1 MSDPKAPAATEADIY
16 SYLFSDTAGTR
27 AVPPIL
33 SLHVARWANAPAS
46 GLKGVVAEIFQCW
59 YDKDA
64 TGNAQPSWH
73 HSLAKFTIDLA
84 PNPAAS
90 ATPDGKGSPPEIVIS
105 NPKLTTTY
113 GRKGT
118 ALSKPVKADDADFI
132 FSMGGPNT
140 FPIVVPEKFKDSGEA
155 RNNPHLHGDAG
166 KHRIGVELTAVV
178 NKKTVKYSALD
189 WDHTL
194 RSTIQCSDPVDRMLA
209 LQTTPMGAFKTIT
222 DAKVVGRFSDPK
234 RNPRIDPDKAP
245 KDLDKAILDARTTA
259 LKGKDPD
266 PTKVTLTEHEA
277 VDMDG
282 LRFKNFV
289 PAADRRKKLDELF
302 EAMKKKLA
310 KGTRTKELKATDV
323 QRAYFFFHDTGAG
336 SAKRADESEASELV
350 GAESVNG
357 YINKKGT
364 YAIHEDFDVDKG
376 GTILEWVIT
385 GEWIHGYCAGVET
398 VPVVETNATDK
409 DDKFS
414 TGSEKKYASIGWY
427 HNYPD
432 NGVRHDVWWK
442 WPDSILDTFAQLYVF
457 LSARANHLLTIT
469 PHMEADKNLMYSNVF
484 WSDISKWSSFDA
496 ATDAKIKNPGTLWHK
511 IANKKKGYR
520 VIDKKT
526 GKKGWV
532 IVNDGP
538 GSMHDDPLGL
548 DFQVLYDKITDQ
560 LNALGG
566 LKVPHGVR
574 YGCHP
579 KRVVT
584 WRPKKDNK
592 DVRPH
597 VDDHCHPH
605 ALGNGSEEC
614 HTFPHQS
621 DPEYRASPKYV
632 KEYKTFA
639 DQADLDAEAADKK
652 AAEDA
657 KKKKGK

>member
-1 MSDPKAPAATEADIY
+1 
-16 SYLFSDTAGTR
+16 
-27 AVPPIL
+27 VPPIL

-90 ATPDGKGSPPEIVIS
+90 ATPDGKGSPPEMVIS

-132 FSMGGPNT
+132 FSMGGTNT

-178 NKKTVKYSALD
+178 DKGTVKYSALD

-209 LQTTPMGAFKTIT
+209 LQTTPMGAF
-222 DAKVVGRFSDPK
+222 RRS
-234 RNPRIDPDKAP
+234 
-245 KDLDKAILDARTTA
+245 RT
-259 LKGKDPD
+259 
-266 PTKVTLTEHEA
+266 
-277 VDMDG
+277 
-282 LRFKNFV
+282 
-289 PAADRRKKLDELF
+289 RR
-302 EAMKKKLA
+302 
-310 KGTRTKELKATDV
+310 
-323 QRAYFFFHDTGAG
+323 
-336 SAKRADESEASELV
+336 
-350 GAESVNG
+350 
-357 YINKKGT
+357 
-364 YAIHEDFDVDKG
+364 
-376 GTILEWVIT
+376 
-385 GEWIHGYCAGVET
+385 
-398 VPVVETNATDK
+398 TNATDK
-409 DDKFS
+409 DDK
-414 TGSEKKYASIGWY
+414 
-427 HNYPD
+427 
-432 NGVRHDVWWK
+432 
-442 WPDSILDTFAQLYVF
+442 
-457 LSARANHLLTIT
+457 
-469 PHMEADKNLMYSNVF
+469 
-484 WSDISKWSSFDA
+484 
-496 ATDAKIKNPGTLWHK
+496 
-511 IANKKKGYR
+511 
-520 VIDKKT
+520 
-526 GKKGWV
+526 
-532 IVNDGP
+532 
-538 GSMHDDPLGL
+538 
-548 DFQVLYDKITDQ
+548 
-560 LNALGG
+560 
-566 LKVPHGVR
+566 
-574 YGCHP
+574 
-579 KRVVT
+579 
-584 WRPKKDNK
+584 

-597 VDDHCHPH
+597 VDDDGHPH